1 MEKGMT
7 VLLYLKPVTRGF
19 VNQFVK
25 VLVPYTVL
33 FKSTLVI
40 YHNGDLIPPF
50 KLPQRVVVYFLHM
63 PEAVTTEIFLHE
75 FEKLNLLGKKCI
87 FILFGL
93 TGAIEALVSG
103 NDSPVLS
110 MLVKSGELPP
120 VYISLFVRFTVEH
133 IGVNAT
139 DGKSVF
145 IDPAPAIFQK
155 PAGSGFV
162 VLCPQGITGNIENTI
177 LIAKFGCRSR
187 FESGRIQCFYCGY
200 VTIEQEYVAVE
211 RPGTAFCA

>member
-1 MEKGMT
+1 M
-7 VLLYLKPVTRGF
+7 
-19 VNQFVK
+19 
-25 VLVPYTVL
+25 L
-33 FKSTLVI
+33 FESPIVI
-40 YHNGDLIPPF
+40 YHNGDLITPF
-50 KLPQRVVVYFLHM
+50 KLPQRIVIYLLHM

-103 NDSPVLS
+103 NDSPILP
-110 MLVKSGELPP
+110 MPVKPGELSP
-120 VYISLFVRFTVEH
+120 VYIPVFVRFAVEH
-133 IGVNAT
+133 IRVNPA

-145 IDPAPAIFQK
+145 INPAPAIFQK
-155 PAGSGFV
+155 PAGSCFV
-162 VLCPQGITGNIENTI
+162 VLCPQSITGNIENTI